1 MHSIRLSS
9 LQLILQGATSIF
21 SYPRKLISRHC
32 CHVSTHFVEY
42 QSNILQYQLSKKNIN
57 LCYRLTGKLKKRKH
71 LFQLKTEYSF
81 NRCHSIHDMCNIFT
95 GLTHTVQFG
104 ELFLYRNA
112 CVRTVCMW
120 VPQLFLYKSP
130 SLAIASWQLRCVV
143 CVSYLGTITFAR
155 YIVLSLRGIVFRALP
170 VCMRSVVFGCLV
182 SSVAV
187 LVSLPVSLSALSFF
201 RLDCVELRQFAFK
214 TPFLEA

>member
-1 MHSIRLSS
+1 MFSLNRETEEEKAFISAKNRIFFQPLSQYTRYVQHIHWPYTYSSI
-9 LQLILQGATSIF
+9 
-21 SYPRKLISRHC
+21 
-32 CHVSTHFVEY
+32 
-42 QSNILQYQLSKKNIN
+42 
-57 LCYRLTGKLKKRKH
+57 
-71 LFQLKTEYSF
+71 
-81 NRCHSIHDMCNIFT
+81 
-95 GLTHTVQFG
+95 G

-155 YIVLSLRGIVFRALP
+155 YIVLSVRGIVFRALP